1 MHDSKKSCTFAN
13 KIKYLTHMK
22 KNIFILFLLLSL
34 QYIVAAD
41 KAPLFILDGTP
52 IIQQHE
58 EIEKI
63 SPDEIAAINILDS
76 ATAVSIYGERASGG
90 AVIVRTK
97 KFEAEN
103 FKQPREESTNIKE
116 QRKNPKKDRDIL
128 VLILISLLSFPLSKW
143 LIKWYTKDR
152 AHLEEK
158 NIIEP
163 QGLPS
168 YLKNAESIQFKA
180 TSSFRYYIWI
190 VLMTLIVILFTSVI
204 FCAVIPEMMNHQ
216 EDWVYVLMLVPLS
229 IIDIM
234 AIIGTISLIMNH
246 KWHLTI
252 NDKGIRGMYQGD
264 SYKGLFFPVFTK
276 VNIRWE
282 SVSSAEL
289 VHRMPAGR
297 GLPIAGLAVF
307 YKSKPETPKE
317 IININLFPT
326 RKIIESVNYFYA
338 LHQERNSLAPK
349 ELMDTYKHKDD
360 EKFRWVIY
368 FATCIILTVIYLV
381 IVQF

>member
-1 MHDSKKSCTFAN
+1 
-13 KIKYLTHMK
+13 MK
-22 KNIFILFLLLSL
+22 KIIFILILLLSL

-41 KAPLFILDGTP
+41 KAPLYILDGTP

-128 VLILISLLSFPLSKW
+128 VLILIFLLSIPLSKW
-143 LIKWYTKDR
+143 LIKWYTKGR
-152 AHLEEK
+152 AHLKEK

-190 VLMTLIVILFTSVI
+190 VLMTLFVIGFTSVI
-204 FCAVIPEMMNHQ
+204 FCAVIPEMMNHP
-216 EDWVYVLMLVPLS
+216 EDWGNVLMLVLLS
-229 IIDIM
+229 TIDIM
-234 AIIGTISLIMNH
+234 AIIATISLIMNH

-264 SYKGLFFPVFTK
+264 RSKGLFFPVFTK

-307 YKSKPETPKE
+307 YKSEPETPKE

>member
-1 MHDSKKSCTFAN
+1 
-13 KIKYLTHMK
+13 MK
-22 KNIFILFLLLSL
+22 KIIFILFLLLSL
-34 QYIVAAD
+34 QYIAAAD
-41 KAPLFILDGTP
+41 KAPLYILDGTP

-103 FKQPREESTNIKE
+103 FKQPREKSTNIKE
-116 QRKNPKKDRDIL
+116 QRKNPKKARDIL
-128 VLILISLLSFPLSKW
+128 VLILIVLLSTPLSKW
-143 LIKWYTKDR
+143 LIKWYTKGR

-190 VLMTLIVILFTSVI
+190 VLMTPVVIVFTDVI
-204 FCAVIPEMMNHQ
+204 FCAVIPEMMNHP
-216 EDWVYVLMLVPLS
+216 EDWGNVLLLVLLS

-234 AIIGTISLIMNH
+234 AIIMTISLIMNH

-252 NDKGIRGMYQGD
+252 NDNGIRGMYQD

-338 LHQERNSLAPK
+338 LHQERKKLAPK

-360 EKFRWVIY
+360 EKFRWVIN
-368 FATCIILTVIYLV
+368 FATCIILVVIYLV

>member
-1 MHDSKKSCTFAN
+1 
-13 KIKYLTHMK
+13 MK
-22 KNIFILFLLLSL
+22 KIIFILFLLLSL
-34 QYIVAAD
+34 QYIVAAN
-41 KAPLFILDGTP
+41 KAPLYILDG
-52 IIQQHE
+52 QYVQS
-58 EIEKI
+58 EKNNIVENI
-63 SPDEIAAINILDS
+63 SPDDIATIQTLDS
-76 ATAVSIYGERASGG
+76 ATAVGLYGERAAGG

-97 KFEAEN
+97 KFEAKN
-103 FKQPREESTNIKE
+103 YKPDLPRRKSDYVDK
-116 QRKNPKKDRDIL
+116 RKNNPERDRDIMA
-128 VLILISLLSFPLSKW
+128 LIIIVILSYPLSKW
-143 LIKWYTKDR
+143 IVKWYTK
-152 AHLEEK
+152 ANSQE
-158 NIIEP
+158 
-163 QGLPS
+163 QGNGELYLPS
-168 YLKNAESIQFKA
+168 YLKNAESVQFKA
-180 TSSFRYYIWI
+180 TSTVRYYIWI
-190 VLMTLIVILFTSVI
+190 VWMAPVVIVFTSVI
-204 FCAVIPEMMNHQ
+204 FCAVIPEMMNHP
-216 EDWVYVLMLVPLS
+216 EDWGNVLLLVLLS

-234 AIIGTISLIMNH
+234 AIIMTISLIMNH

-252 NDKGIRGMYQGD
+252 NDKGIRGMYQD

-289 VHRMPAGR
+289 VHRMPAGK

-338 LHQERNSLAPK
+338 LHQERKSLAPK

-360 EKFRWVIY
+360 EKFRWVIN
-368 FATCIILTVIYLV
+368 FATCIILVVIYLV

>member
-1 MHDSKKSCTFAN
+1 MRRLFC
-13 KIKYLTHMK
+13 
-22 KNIFILFLLLSL
+22 ILFVLLFSMLSM
-34 QYIVAAD
+34 ATR
-41 KAPLFILDGTP
+41 KAPLYLIDGSFET
-52 IIQQHE
+52 QNQL
-58 EIEKI
+58 
-63 SPDEIAAINILDS
+63 SPEQIGSVTILDS
-76 ATAVSIYGERASGG
+76 AEAVDIYGERASGG
-90 AVIVRTK
+90 VVIIRTK

-103 FKQPREESTNIKE
+103 FKQPREKSTNIKE

-128 VLILISLLSFPLSKW
+128 VLILISLLSIPLSKW
-143 LIKWYTKDR
+143 LIKWYTKGR
-152 AHLEEK
+152 AHLKEK

-190 VLMTLIVILFTSVI
+190 VLMTLFVIVFTSAI

-216 EDWVYVLMLVPLS
+216 EDWGNVLMLVLLS
-229 IIDIM
+229 TIDIM
-234 AIIGTISLIMNH
+234 AIILTISLIMNH

-252 NDKGIRGMYQGD
+252 NDKGIRGMYQD

-289 VHRMPAGR
+289 VHRMPVGR

-307 YKSKPETPKE
+307 YKSKPETPKK

-349 ELMDTYKHKDD
+349 ELIDTYKHKDD

-368 FATCIILTVIYLV
+368 FATCIILMVIYLV

>member
-1 MHDSKKSCTFAN
+1 
-13 KIKYLTHMK
+13 MK
-22 KNIFILFLLLSL
+22 KIIFILFLLLSL

-41 KAPLFILDGTP
+41 KAPLYILDG
-52 IIQQHE
+52 QYVQS
-58 EIEKI
+58 EKNNIVENI
-63 SPDEIAAINILDS
+63 SPDDIATIQTLDS
-76 ATAVSIYGERASGG
+76 ATAVGLYGERAAGG
-90 AVIVRTK
+90 AVIVRTW

-128 VLILISLLSFPLSKW
+128 VLILIVLLSTPLSKW
-143 LIKWYTKDR
+143 LIKWYTKGR
-152 AHLEEK
+152 AHLKEK

-190 VLMTLIVILFTSVI
+190 VLMTPFVIGFTSVI
-204 FCAVIPEMMNHQ
+204 FCAVIPEMMNHP
-216 EDWVYVLMLVPLS
+216 EDWGNVLLLVLLS

-234 AIIGTISLIMNH
+234 AIIATISLIMNH

-252 NDKGIRGMYQGD
+252 NEKGIRGMYQD

-360 EKFRWVIY
+360 EKFRLVIN
-368 FATCIILTVIYLV
+368 FATCIILVVIYLV

>member
-1 MHDSKKSCTFAN
+1 
-13 KIKYLTHMK
+13 MK
-22 KNIFILFLLLSL
+22 KIIFILFLLLSL

-41 KAPLFILDGTP
+41 KAPLYILDG
-52 IIQQHE
+52 QYVQS
-58 EIEKI
+58 EKNNIVENI
-63 SPDEIAAINILDS
+63 SPDDIATIQTLDS
-76 ATAVSIYGERASGG
+76 ATAVGLYGERAAGG

-97 KFEAEN
+97 KFEAKN
-103 FKQPREESTNIKE
+103 YKPDLPRRKSDYVDK
-116 QRKNPKKDRDIL
+116 RKNNPERDIDIMA
-128 VLILISLLSFPLSKW
+128 LIIIVILSYPLSKW
-143 LIKWYTKDR
+143 IVKWYTK
-152 AHLEEK
+152 ANSQE
-158 NIIEP
+158 
-163 QGLPS
+163 QGNGELYLPS
-168 YLKNAESIQFKA
+168 YLKNAESVQFKA
-180 TSSFRYYIWI
+180 TSTVRYYIWI
-190 VLMTLIVILFTSVI
+190 VWMALMIILWTYLIFS
-204 FCAVIPEMMNHQ
+204 FIPELKSPD
-216 EDWVYVLMLVPLS
+216 ERGVYILVLVCFSFL
-229 IIDIM
+229 DIM
-234 AIIGTISLIMNH
+234 CIVGLISYAMNY

-252 NDKGIRGMYQGD
+252 NDNGIRGMYQD
-264 SYKGLFFPVFTK
+264 SYKGLFFPVFKK

-360 EKFRWVIY
+360 EKFRWVIN
-368 FATCIILTVIYLV
+368 FATCIILVVIYLV

>member
-1 MHDSKKSCTFAN
+1 
-13 KIKYLTHMK
+13 MK
-22 KNIFILFLLLSL
+22 KIIFILFLLLSL

-41 KAPLFILDGTP
+41 KAPLYILDG
-52 IIQQHE
+52 QYVQS
-58 EIEKI
+58 EKNNIVENI
-63 SPDEIAAINILDS
+63 SPDDIATIQTLDS
-76 ATAVSIYGERASGG
+76 ATAVGLYGERAAGG

-97 KFEAEN
+97 KFEAKN
-103 FKQPREESTNIKE
+103 YKPDLPRRKSDYVDK
-116 QRKNPKKDRDIL
+116 RKNNPERDRDIMA
-128 VLILISLLSFPLSKW
+128 LIIIVILSYPLSKW
-143 LIKWYTKDR
+143 IVKWYTK
-152 AHLEEK
+152 ANSQE
-158 NIIEP
+158 
-163 QGLPS
+163 QGNGKLYLPS
-168 YLKNAESIQFKA
+168 YLKNAESVQFKA
-180 TSSFRYYIWI
+180 TSTVRYYIWI
-190 VLMTLIVILFTSVI
+190 VWMALMIILWTYLIFS
-204 FCAVIPEMMNHQ
+204 FIPELKSPD
-216 EDWVYVLMLVPLS
+216 ERGVYILVLVCFSFL
-229 IIDIM
+229 DIM
-234 AIIGTISLIMNH
+234 CIVGLISYAMNH

-252 NDKGIRGMYQGD
+252 NEKGIRGMYQD

-368 FATCIILTVIYLV
+368 FATCIILMVIYLV

>member
-1 MHDSKKSCTFAN
+1 M
-13 KIKYLTHMK
+13 
-22 KNIFILFLLLSL
+22 
-34 QYIVAAD
+34 
-41 KAPLFILDGTP
+41 
-52 IIQQHE
+52 
-58 EIEKI
+58 
-63 SPDEIAAINILDS
+63 
-76 ATAVSIYGERASGG
+76 
-90 AVIVRTK
+90 
-97 KFEAEN
+97 
-103 FKQPREESTNIKE
+103 
-116 QRKNPKKDRDIL
+116 
-128 VLILISLLSFPLSKW
+128 ILISLLSIPLSKW
-143 LIKWYTKDR
+143 LIKWYTKGR

-190 VLMTLIVILFTSVI
+190 VLMTLIVIVFTSVI

-216 EDWVYVLMLVPLS
+216 EDWGNVLILVLLS
-229 IIDIM
+229 TIGIM

-252 NDKGIRGMYQGD
+252 NDKGIRGMYQDG
-264 SYKGLFFPVFTK
+264 YKGLFFPVFTK

-338 LHQERNSLAPK
+338 LHQERNSLEPK

-360 EKFRWVIY
+360 EKFKWVIY

>member
-1 MHDSKKSCTFAN
+1 MRRLFC
-13 KIKYLTHMK
+13 
-22 KNIFILFLLLSL
+22 ILFVLLFSMLSM
-34 QYIVAAD
+34 ATK
-41 KAPLFILDGTP
+41 KAPLFLIDGSFEAQNQLSP
-52 IIQQHE
+52 EQ
-58 EIEKI
+58 IE
-63 SPDEIAAINILDS
+63 SVTILDS
-76 ATAVSIYGERASGG
+76 AEAVNIYGERASGG
-90 AVIVRTK
+90 VVIIRTK

-128 VLILISLLSFPLSKW
+128 VLILICLLSSPLSKW
-143 LIKWYTKDR
+143 LIKWYTKGR
-152 AHLEEK
+152 AHLKEK

-190 VLMTLIVILFTSVI
+190 VLMTPAVIVFTSAI
-204 FCAVIPEMMNHQ
+204 FCAVIPEMMNHP
-216 EDWVYVLMLVPLS
+216 EDWGNVLMLVLLS
-229 IIDIM
+229 TIDIM
-234 AIIGTISLIMNH
+234 AIILTISLIMNH

-252 NDKGIRGMYQGD
+252 NDKGIRGMYQD

-289 VHRMPAGR
+289 VHRMPVGR

-307 YKSKPETPKE
+307 YKSKPETPKK

-349 ELMDTYKHKDD
+349 ELIDTYKHKDD

-368 FATCIILTVIYLV
+368 FATCIILMVIYLV

>member
-1 MHDSKKSCTFAN
+1 
-13 KIKYLTHMK
+13 MK
-22 KNIFILFLLLSL
+22 KIIFILFLLLSL

-41 KAPLFILDGTP
+41 KAPLYILDGTP

-97 KFEAEN
+97 KFEAKN
-103 FKQPREESTNIKE
+103 YKPDLPRRKSDYVDK
-116 QRKNPKKDRDIL
+116 RKNNPERDRDIMA
-128 VLILISLLSFPLSKW
+128 LIIIVILSYPLSKW
-143 LIKWYTKDR
+143 IVKWYTK
-152 AHLEEK
+152 ANSQE
-158 NIIEP
+158 
-163 QGLPS
+163 QGNGELYLPS
-168 YLKNAESIQFKA
+168 YLKNAESVQFKA
-180 TSSFRYYIWI
+180 TSTVRYYIWI
-190 VLMTLIVILFTSVI
+190 VWMALMIILWTYLIFS
-204 FCAVIPEMMNHQ
+204 FIPELKSPD
-216 EDWVYVLMLVPLS
+216 ERGVYILVLVYFSFL
-229 IIDIM
+229 DIM
-234 AIIGTISLIMNH
+234 CIVGLISYAMNY

-252 NDKGIRGMYQGD
+252 DEKGIRGMYQEG
-264 SYKGLFFPVFTK
+264 YKGVFFPVFK
-276 VNIRWE
+276 KANIRWE

-338 LHQERNSLAPK
+338 LHQERKKLAPK

-368 FATCIILTVIYLV
+368 FATCIILVVIYLV

>member
-1 MHDSKKSCTFAN
+1 
-13 KIKYLTHMK
+13 MK
-22 KNIFILFLLLSL
+22 KIIFILFLLLSL
-34 QYIVAAD
+34 QYIVAAN

-128 VLILISLLSFPLSKW
+128 VVILIFLLSTPLSKW
-143 LIKWYTKDR
+143 LIKWYTKGR
-152 AHLEEK
+152 AHLKEK

-190 VLMTLIVILFTSVI
+190 VLMTLIVIVFTSVI

-216 EDWVYVLMLVPLS
+216 EDWGNVLILVLLS
-229 IIDIM
+229 TIGIM

-252 NDKGIRGMYQGD
+252 NDKGIRGMYQERYRGV
-264 SYKGLFFPVFTK
+264 FFPKFK
-276 VNIRWE
+276 KINIQWKY
-282 SVSSAEL
+282 VSSAEL
-289 VHRMPAGR
+289 VHRYPHKGV
-297 GLPIAGLAVF
+297 PIAGLAIF
-307 YKSKPETPKE
+307 YKSKPGHPKE
-317 IININLFPT
+317 IININLFST
-326 RKIIESVNYFYA
+326 RRIIESVSYFYA
-338 LHQERNSLAPK
+338 LHQERYSLEPK
-349 ELMDTYKHKDD
+349 ELMDAYMHKDD
-360 EKFRWVIY
+360 EKFMH
-368 FATCIILTVIYLV
+368 FAWIITVLVLTVIYLV

>member
-1 MHDSKKSCTFAN
+1 
-13 KIKYLTHMK
+13 MK
-22 KNIFILFLLLSL
+22 KIIFILFLLLSL

-41 KAPLFILDGTP
+41 KAPLYILDG
-52 IIQQHE
+52 QYVQS
-58 EIEKI
+58 EKNNIVENI
-63 SPDEIAAINILDS
+63 SPDDIATIQTLDS
-76 ATAVSIYGERASGG
+76 ATAVGLYGERAAGG

-97 KFEAEN
+97 KFEAKN
-103 FKQPREESTNIKE
+103 YKPDLPRRKSDYVNK
-116 QRKNPKKDRDIL
+116 RKNNPERDRDIMA
-128 VLILISLLSFPLSKW
+128 LIIIVILSYPLSKW
-143 LIKWYTKDR
+143 IVKWYTK
-152 AHLEEK
+152 ANSQE
-158 NIIEP
+158 
-163 QGLPS
+163 QGNGELYLPS
-168 YLKNAESIQFKA
+168 YLKNAESVQFKA
-180 TSSFRYYIWI
+180 TSTVRYYIWI
-190 VLMTLIVILFTSVI
+190 VWMALMIILWTYLIFS
-204 FCAVIPEMMNHQ
+204 FIPELKSPD
-216 EDWVYVLMLVPLS
+216 ERGVYILVLVCFSFL
-229 IIDIM
+229 DIM
-234 AIIGTISLIMNH
+234 CIVGLISYAMNY

-252 NDKGIRGMYQGD
+252 DEKGIRGMYQEG
-264 SYKGLFFPVFTK
+264 YKGVFFPVFKK

-349 ELMDTYKHKDD
+349 ELMDTYKHIDD
-360 EKFRWVIY
+360 EKFRWVIN
-368 FATCIILTVIYLV
+368 FATCIILVVIYLV